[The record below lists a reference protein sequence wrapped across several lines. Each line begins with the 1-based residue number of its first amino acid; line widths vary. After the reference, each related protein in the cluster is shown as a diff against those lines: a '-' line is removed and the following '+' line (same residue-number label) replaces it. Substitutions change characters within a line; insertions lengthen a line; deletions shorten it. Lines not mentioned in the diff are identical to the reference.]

1 MVKFKYKYFGKIDP
15 KLAIAGAGLGVSS
28 LSLGVSLQRNKQA
41 DKIGRQQRELTR
53 QQLEAMN
60 KLNETLGIVNDSFQ
74 HYNHTPVK
82 VKEEPKKKGFFR
94 KFFSIESGSYKG
106 GKRDLIKASI
116 PKAAL
121 AGGTAG
127 AVIGGISSGGVGA
140 AVGGL
145 AGGGLGAITAWMIN
159 VADESSFNSGASRDA
174 NSYNLIQAIES
185 SYATPE
191 ESKTETETETTNR
204 GSVGYSRTTTTNGM
218 SPKGVLYD
226 IDGNP
231 NKYVISLLYRGN
243 VMVMYINNP
252 TRQEL
257 SILNKCLDNYCYRYK
272 NADYSS
278 EQIRKNTYCVE
289 IFIVSNSEAEIATSL
304 IESGFKLNIITG
316 NRLGIG
322 KR

>member
-1 MVKFKYKYFGKIDP
+1 MAKFKCKYFGKFDSR
-15 KLAIAGAGLGVSS
+15 IALGAASLGIST
-28 LSLGVSLQRNKQA
+28 LSLGTNMQRNRQA

-60 KLNETLGIVNDSFQ
+60 KLNDTLGVVNNSFKN
-74 HYNHTPVK
+74 YKPGPITV
-82 VKEEPKKKGFFR
+82 EERKPKRKRGFFR

-116 PKAAL
+116 PKAA
-121 AGGTAG
+121 
-127 AVIGGISSGGVGA
+127 
-140 AVGGL
+140 L

-185 SYATPE
+185 SYSTPE
-191 ESKTETETETTNR
+191 ESETTTSSTNSSR
-204 GSVGYSRTTTTNGM
+204 RTDGSYSHSRTTTTNGM

-231 NKYVISLLYRGN
+231 NKYVISLMYRGN

-257 SILNKCLDNYCYRYK
+257 SILNKCLDNYCYKYK